1 MKVMQYVIVSI
12 EDDQNLGEYVQ
23 TVLSD
28 AGYTV
33 HLAPDGLSGLK
44 LIRSIVP
51 DLVLLDLQLPNIHGE
66 SILKDLQNEFPT
78 LPVVILTAQDTP
90 HDVARGLDLGA
101 QDYVTKPF
109 SPEELVARVKAR
121 LRSTTQSSNLLQV
134 ADLEVDLNTHAVKRQ
149 DQLIEL
155 TPQEFKLLCF
165 LMNNVNQ
172 VLSRESIL
180 SRIWATSPD
189 IETRVVDVYVGY
201 LRKKIDKNFE
211 KQLIHSVRGFG
222 YIMKD
227 GLQ

>member
-1 MKVMQYVIVSI
+1 MQYVIVSI
-12 EDDQNLGEYVQ
+12 EDDQDLGEYVQ
-23 TVLSD
+23 TVLND
-28 AGYTV
+28 AGYIV
-33 HLAPDGLSGLK
+33 HLSPDGVSGLK
-44 LIRSIVP
+44 LVRSVAP
-51 DLVLLDLQLPNIHGE
+51 DLVLLDLHLPNIHGE

-90 HDVARGLDLGA
+90 HDVARGLNLGA
-101 QDYVTKPF
+101 QDYITKPF

-121 LRSTTQSSNLLQV
+121 LRANGQAVNTLKV
-134 ADLEVDLNTHAVKRQ
+134 ADLEVDLNTHSVKRG
-149 DQLIEL
+149 DHPIEL

-201 LRKKIDKNFE
+201 LRKKIDKDFDQ
-211 KQLIHSVRGFG
+211 KLIQSVRGFG

-227 GLQ
+227 DLE